1 MPHLYCLR
9 GDPGVLWLQVI
20 SDLAIAV
27 AYYAIPFVLLRV
39 VLKRKEAL
47 FRRLAVLFV
56 LFIAACGTT
65 HVLEVWTIWHPMY
78 RLEGVV
84 KALTAVLSVV
94 TALVLV
100 RLRPQIMQLPS
111 LAEIEKEIVER
122 REAERAARANEER
135 LRLFGESVEDYAIYM
150 LDVNGMV
157 QTWNKG
163 AQLIKGYAA
172 AEIVGKHFSRFY
184 TAEDRAKKLPE
195 AALRTAVDEGGH
207 ESVGWRVRKDGSR
220 FWAKVVLRPM
230 RDHSGALLGFSKVT
244 RDLSESQEMESKYR
258 MLLEAAPDAI
268 FIISRSGRIEFVNGE
283 GEKLFGYTRAEILG
297 KPVDILNPVAVRE
310 EQAKFREQI
319 FGDLKRIEV
328 NADAGLLAVRKDGSE
343 FPIEFTLSPLETKDG
358 WVFLIA
364 LRDVS
369 EKQRTDARFRALL
382 ESAPDPM
389 VIVNVEGLIEL
400 VNLQTEKLF
409 GYTRMELVGQSVDM
423 LVPLELRGAHASHRD
438 QFFRSPKPRSMGAG
452 LDLMASRKDG
462 SQFPV
467 EISLSPLEGQDGIS
481 VTAAIR
487 DVTDRKKAETRFR
500 ALLESA
506 PDAMVISDAVGR
518 IELVNAQAERL
529 FGYERTEMVGQPVQI
544 LIPSDLRSDYGRD
557 SVEFLHGGIQREVG
571 PEVDLRARRKDGS
584 EFPVEISF
592 SPLEGPNGISL
603 TAAIRDITDRKKAE
617 TRFRALLE
625 SAPDAMVIV
634 NAKGCVEIANLQT
647 ERLFGYTRGELI
659 GQSVD
664 ILVPSS
670 LRGAHGGHRDDFF
683 AAPKQREMGAG
694 LDLMAARKDGTEFPV
709 EISLSPLE
717 GPDGISVTAAIRDT
731 TERRQ
736 AGQQLAAKM
745 VELRHSN
752 EALEQ
757 FAHIASHDLQ
767 EPLRMVASYTQLLS
781 KRYKGR
787 LDADADEFISYAV
800 DGTQRMKRLIEDL
813 LLYSRAGKGAPP
825 LAEFSVEE
833 ALQEAMNNLSIAI
846 RDSNAAIIHDALPRI
861 VGVESGTVQVL
872 QNLIGNAI
880 KYRGDRTPRIHV
892 SAAKKGQ
899 EWVVSVADNGIGID
913 PKYFERIF
921 VIFQRL
927 HGREEYQGTGIG
939 LAICKRI
946 LQQQGG
952 RIWVESEPDKGSV
965 FYFSLPQR

>member
-1 MPHLYCLR
+1 MLEFFRSLFGTDFMPHLYCLR
-9 GDPGVLWLQVI
+9 GDPGVLWLQVL

-27 AYYAIPFVLLRV
+27 SYYAIPFVLLRV
-39 VLKRKEAL
+39 VLKRKEVL

-94 TALVLV
+94 TALVLM

-111 LAEIEKEIVER
+111 LAEIEKEIIER
-122 REAERAARANEER
+122 RGAERVARANEER

-150 LDVNGMV
+150 LDVDGVV

-163 AQLIKGYAA
+163 AELIKGYAA
-172 AEIVGKHFSRFY
+172 AEIVGQHFSRFY

-195 AALRTAVDEGGH
+195 AALRATVDEGGH

-244 RDLSESQEMESKYR
+244 RDLTESQEMESKYR
-258 MLLEAAPDAI
+258 MLLEAAPDAT
-268 FIISRSGRIEFVNGE
+268 FIVSRSGIIEFVNGQ
-283 GEKLFGYTRAEILG
+283 GEKLFCYTRAEIVG
-297 KPVDILNPVAVRE
+297 KPVDILNPAGVRE

-319 FGDLKRIEV
+319 FASLKRVEV

-343 FPIEFTLSPLETKDG
+343 FPIEFTLSPLETRDG

-369 EKQRTDARFRALL
+369 EKKRTDA
-382 ESAPDPM
+382 
-389 VIVNVEGLIEL
+389 
-400 VNLQTEKLF
+400 
-409 GYTRMELVGQSVDM
+409 
-423 LVPLELRGAHASHRD
+423 
-438 QFFRSPKPRSMGAG
+438 
-452 LDLMASRKDG
+452 
-462 SQFPV
+462 
-467 EISLSPLEGQDGIS
+467 
-481 VTAAIR
+481 
-487 DVTDRKKAETRFR
+487 
-500 ALLESA
+500 
-506 PDAMVISDAVGR
+506 
-518 IELVNAQAERL
+518 
-529 FGYERTEMVGQPVQI
+529 
-544 LIPSDLRSDYGRD
+544 
-557 SVEFLHGGIQREVG
+557 
-571 PEVDLRARRKDGS
+571 
-584 EFPVEISF
+584 
-592 SPLEGPNGISL
+592 
-603 TAAIRDITDRKKAE
+603 
-617 TRFRALLE
+617 RFRALLE

-634 NAKGCVEIANLQT
+634 NAKGCIEIANLQT
-647 ERLFGYTRGELI
+647 ERLFGYSRNELI
-659 GQSVD
+659 GQRVD
-664 ILVPSS
+664 ILVPLS
-670 LRGAHGGHRDDFF
+670 LRGAHGAYRDSYF

-694 LDLMAARKDGTEFPV
+694 LDLMAVRRDGTEFPV

-717 GPDGISVTAAIRDT
+717 GPDGISVTAAIRDI
-731 TERRQ
+731 TERRL
-736 AGQQLAAKM
+736 ADQQLAAKV
-745 VELRHSN
+745 VELHHSN

-787 LDADADEFISYAV
+787 LDADADEFIGYAV

-825 LAEFSVEE
+825 SDEFSSEE
-833 ALQEAMNNLSIAI
+833 ALQVAIKNLNFAI
-846 RDSNAAIIHDALPRI
+846 QDSQAVVTHEELPRV
-861 VGVESGTVQVL
+861 VGVESQVIQIF

-880 KYRGDRTPRIHV
+880 KYRGDRTPEVHV
-892 SAAKKGQ
+892 SAVLLGG
-899 EWVVSVADNGIGID
+899 ECVFSVADNGIGID
-913 PKYFERIF
+913 PKYFDRIF

-927 HGREEYQGTGIG
+927 HNRQEYQGTGIG

-952 RIWVESEPDKGSV
+952 RIWVESEPEKGSV
-965 FYFSLPQR
+965 FHFSLPQR

>member
-1 MPHLYCLR
+1 MLDFFRLLFGTDFMPHLYCLR
-9 GDPGVLWLQVI
+9 GDPGVLWLQVL
-20 SDLAIAV
+20 SDLAIAIS
-27 AYYAIPFVLLRV
+27 YYAIPFVLLRV
-39 VLKRKEAL
+39 VLKRKEVL

-122 REAERAARANEER
+122 RGAERVARANEER

-150 LDVNGMV
+150 LDVNGV
-157 QTWNKG
+157 VRTWNKG
-163 AQLIKGYAA
+163 SELIKGYAA
-172 AEIVGKHFSRFY
+172 AEIVGEHFSRFY

-195 AALRTAVDEGGH
+195 AALRAAVDDGGH

-220 FWAKVVLRPM
+220 FWAKVMLRPM
-230 RDHSGALLGFSKVT
+230 RDYSGALLGFSKVT
-244 RDLSESQEMESKYR
+244 RDLTESQEMESKYR

-268 FIISRSGRIEFVNGE
+268 FIVDRRGMIEFVNGQ
-283 GEKLFGYTRAEILG
+283 GEKLFGYTRSEIVG
-297 KPVDILNPVAVRE
+297 KPVDILNPAGVRE

-369 EKQRTDARFRALL
+369 EKKRTDA
-382 ESAPDPM
+382 
-389 VIVNVEGLIEL
+389 
-400 VNLQTEKLF
+400 
-409 GYTRMELVGQSVDM
+409 
-423 LVPLELRGAHASHRD
+423 
-438 QFFRSPKPRSMGAG
+438 
-452 LDLMASRKDG
+452 
-462 SQFPV
+462 
-467 EISLSPLEGQDGIS
+467 
-481 VTAAIR
+481 
-487 DVTDRKKAETRFR
+487 RFR

-506 PDAMVISDAVGR
+506 PDAMVISDAGGK
-518 IELVNAQAERL
+518 IELVNTQAECL
-529 FGYERTEMVGQPVQI
+529 FGYERAEMVGQPVEM
-544 LIPSDLRSDYGRD
+544 LFPPDLRGGYGRD
-557 SVEFLHGGIQREVG
+557 SEEFLRCNTQRQIG
-571 PEVDLRARRKDGS
+571 PEVDFRARRKDGA

-592 SPLEGPNGISL
+592 SPLEGPNGILL

-634 NAKGCVEIANLQT
+634 NANGCVEIANLQT
-647 ERLFGYTRGELI
+647 ERLFGYARGELI

-670 LRGAHGGHRDDFF
+670 LREAHGRHRGNFF
-683 AAPKQREMGAG
+683 STPKSRSMGAG
-694 LDLMAARKDGTEFPV
+694 LDLMAVRRDGTEFPV

-731 TERRQ
+731 TERRV
-736 AGQQLAAKM
+736 AGQQLAAKI

-767 EPLRMVASYTQLLS
+767 EPLRMVASYTQLIA

-787 LDADADEFISYAV
+787 LDADADEFIGYAV

-825 LAEFSVEE
+825 SDEFSSEE
-833 ALQEAMNNLSIAI
+833 ALQAAIENLNFAI
-846 RDSNAAIIHDALPRI
+846 RDSQAIVTHGALPRV
-861 VGVESGTVQVL
+861 VGVESQVVQIF

-880 KYRGDRTPRIHV
+880 KYRGDQIPQVHV
-892 SAAKKGQ
+892 SAASLCG
-899 EWVVSVADNGIGID
+899 EWVFKVTDNGIGIE

-927 HGREEYQGTGIG
+927 HSRQEYQGTGIG

-952 RIWVESEPDKGSV
+952 RIWVESEPGNGSV

>member
-9 GDPGVLWLQVI
+9 GDPGVLWLQVL
-20 SDLAIAV
+20 SDLAITV

-84 KALTAVLSVV
+84 KAVTAVLSVV

-122 REAERAARANEER
+122 RMAEKGARANEER

-150 LDVNGMV
+150 LDLNGVV

-163 AQLIKGYAA
+163 AELIKGYAA

-195 AALRTAVDEGGH
+195 AALRAAVDEGGH

-220 FWAKVVLRPM
+220 FWAKVMLRPM

-244 RDLSESQEMESKYR
+244 RDLTESQEMESKYQ
-258 MLLEAAPDAI
+258 MLLEAAPDAT
-268 FIISRSGRIEFVNGE
+268 FILSRSGIIEFVNGQ
-283 GEKLFGYTRAEILG
+283 GEKLFGYTRVEIVG
-297 KPVDILNPVAVRE
+297 KPVDILNPAGVRE

-319 FGDLKRIEV
+319 FASLKRVEV
-328 NADAGLLAVRKDGSE
+328 DADAGLLAVRKDGSE
-343 FPIEFTLSPLETKDG
+343 FPIEFTLSPLETRDG

-369 EKQRTDARFRALL
+369 EKKRTDA
-382 ESAPDPM
+382 
-389 VIVNVEGLIEL
+389 
-400 VNLQTEKLF
+400 
-409 GYTRMELVGQSVDM
+409 
-423 LVPLELRGAHASHRD
+423 
-438 QFFRSPKPRSMGAG
+438 
-452 LDLMASRKDG
+452 
-462 SQFPV
+462 
-467 EISLSPLEGQDGIS
+467 
-481 VTAAIR
+481 
-487 DVTDRKKAETRFR
+487 
-500 ALLESA
+500 
-506 PDAMVISDAVGR
+506 
-518 IELVNAQAERL
+518 
-529 FGYERTEMVGQPVQI
+529 
-544 LIPSDLRSDYGRD
+544 
-557 SVEFLHGGIQREVG
+557 
-571 PEVDLRARRKDGS
+571 
-584 EFPVEISF
+584 
-592 SPLEGPNGISL
+592 
-603 TAAIRDITDRKKAE
+603 
-617 TRFRALLE
+617 RFRALLE

-634 NAKGCVEIANLQT
+634 NARGCIEIANLQT
-647 ERLFGYTRGELI
+647 ERLFGYNRNELI

-664 ILVPSS
+664 MLVPLN
-670 LRGAHGGHRDDFF
+670 LRAAHGGHRDSYFE
-683 AAPKQREMGAG
+683 APKQREMGAG
-694 LDLMAARKDGTEFPV
+694 LDLMAVRRDGTEFPV

-731 TERRQ
+731 TERRV
-736 AGQQLAAKM
+736 AGQQLAAKV

-767 EPLRMVASYTQLLS
+767 EPLRMVASYTQLIA

-787 LDADADEFISYAV
+787 LDADADEFIGYAV

-813 LLYSRAGKGAPP
+813 LLYSRAGKGSPP
-825 LAEFSVEE
+825 SDEFSSEE
-833 ALQEAMNNLSIAI
+833 ALQVAIKNLHFAI
-846 RDSNAAIIHDALPRI
+846 RDSQAIVTYDVLPRV
-861 VGVESGTVQVL
+861 VGVESQVVQIF

-880 KYRGDRTPRIHV
+880 KYRGDRTPEVHIAAAV
-892 SAAKKGQ
+892 SADASGQ
-899 EWVVSVADNGIGID
+899 EWVFSIADNGIGID
-913 PKYFERIF
+913 PKYFDRIF

-927 HGREEYQGTGIG
+927 HSRQEYQGTGIG

-952 RIWVESEPDKGSV
+952 RIWVESEPAKGSV
-965 FYFSLPQR
+965 FHFSLPQR